1 MLKHAYELKFR
12 QNGGIW
18 QSIPPANNTV
28 LVLGRVGEEAVDAG
42 HDLGALPVDE
52 LPEAVLRVALPLVE
66 VLQHTGRPL
75 LLQHPDF
82 GVAGDVADE
91 LADADG
97 DGDAGGEEER
107 VHLHTATKHGGEREN

>member
-1 MLKHAYELKFR
+1 M
-12 QNGGIW
+12 
-18 QSIPPANNTV
+18 
-28 LVLGRVGEEAVDAG
+28 
-42 HDLGALPVDE
+42 
-52 LPEAVLRVALPLVE
+52 
-66 VLQHTGRPL
+66 HTHGCL
-75 LLQHPDF
+75 PDF